1 MHTEITTLKNA
12 NNDIKEIET
21 RFRKLKDKIVE
32 KNSEFLS
39 AHYNISQST
48 EILEEKINE
57 YNNLTKDIEIHQ
69 KAQKILQELIATY
82 SIEKVKK
89 IEKIVT
95 DTLRVIFYDKNLT
108 FCVDVVDK
116 KNQKSVY
123 FFIEEEHADNVI
135 RLPLSQ
141 NSVAGGILV
150 VTAFILQIYF
160 IKYFNLP
167 PFIFLDEAF
176 SQVSDQYIPNLNQ
189 FLSSLKDVYGLIIV
203 LITHDPRFSE
213 LAERT
218 YEVKN
223 GKYTLIEK

>member
-1 MHTEITTLKNA
+1 MQTEITTLKNA

-135 RLPLSQ
+135 RLPLSE
-141 NSVAGGILV
+141 NSVAHI
-150 VTAFILQIYF
+150 
-160 IKYFNLP
+160 
-167 PFIFLDEAF
+167 
-176 SQVSDQYIPNLNQ
+176 
-189 FLSSLKDVYGLIIV
+189 
-203 LITHDPRFSE
+203 
-213 LAERT
+213 
-218 YEVKN
+218 
-223 GKYTLIEK
+223 